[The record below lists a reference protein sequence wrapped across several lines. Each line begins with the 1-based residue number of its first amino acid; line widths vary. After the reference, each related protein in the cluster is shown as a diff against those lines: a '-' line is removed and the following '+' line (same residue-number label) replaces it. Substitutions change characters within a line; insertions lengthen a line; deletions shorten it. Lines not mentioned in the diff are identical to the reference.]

1 MSAVIPLATL
11 KPAVVAALHCLD
23 RCFTPQAVIAVR
35 GENCEVDWNPK
46 APFDPSM
53 AVPLILL
60 TAAIDAPSAEKR
72 WSDISFVDALCSV
85 RDWDDDRKAIVWAL
99 GGQAPV
105 PFDDELIA
113 WVGRFNLGN
122 KIVSVNRA
130 CVASSHPKSHRCVRP
145 IDSLNKIPG
154 LIRKLPVPAQL
165 AAVVYLCFHDPD
177 DTEAVLN
184 SKRFAVMNPPVVDAL
199 ATLRAVPGAE
209 AHLLRLIPA
218 FGGW

>member
-1 MSAVIPLATL
+1 MSAIIPLADL
-11 KPAVVAALHCLD
+11 APSVVAALRCLD
-23 RCFTPQAVIAVR
+23 RCFTSQTVIAVR
-35 GENCEVDWNPK
+35 GETCEVDWNPK
-46 APFDPSM
+46 APYDPSM
-53 AVPLILL
+53 ALPLILL

-72 WSDISFVDALCSV
+72 WSDVSFVDALCSV
-85 RDWDDDRKAIVWAL
+85 QDWDDDRKAIVWAL

-130 CVASSHPKSHRCVRP
+130 CVAASHPNAQRCVRP
-145 IDSLNKIPG
+145 VDNLSKIPA

-165 AAVVYLCFHDPD
+165 AAVAYLCFYNPADSAA
-177 DTEAVLN
+177 TLN
-184 SKRFAVMNPPVVDAL
+184 SKRFAVMNPPVMDAL
-199 ATLRAVPGAE
+199 ATLQAVPGAS